1 MIAADDL
8 DEEAIEVE
16 LFLLALQRRHGYD
29 LHHYA
34 QASLRRRVKQAAE
47 TLAAGSILDL
57 TTRMMREPELLTEI
71 IASIS
76 VPVSEMFRDP
86 FVFRTLR
93 EEVLPVL
100 ASWPRIVIWQAGC
113 AHGEETYS
121 LAILLEEAGLY
132 DRTTIHATDFN
143 TVAIERAKEGIY
155 PLRYARDFAR
165 SYLEAGGRRTFTDY
179 CHAGYEHI
187 KMDDRLRR
195 NIHFHNHNLTVDGP
209 FCEAQL
215 ILCRNVLI
223 YFDNVLQDQVVGLF
237 ASSLARGGFLCL
249 GTKES
254 LQFTTS
260 AAQLVPVDKRARIF
274 RKTELRRD

>member
-1 MIAADDL
+1 MVTDDL

-16 LFLLALQRRHGYD
+16 LFLLGLQRRYGYD

-47 TLAAGSILDL
+47 TMAGGSILDL
-57 TTRMMREPELLTEI
+57 TTRMMREPDLLTEI

-86 FVFRTLR
+86 WVFRALR
-93 EEVLPVL
+93 DEVLPVL

-121 LAILLEEAGLY
+121 LAIMLEEAGLY

-155 PLRYARDFAR
+155 PLRHARDFAR
-165 SYLEAGGRRTFTDY
+165 SYLEAGGLRTFTDY
-179 CHAGYEHI
+179 CRAGYEHI

-195 NIHFHNHNLTVDGP
+195 NIHFQNHNLTVDGP

-223 YFDNVLQDQVVGLF
+223 YFDNMLQDRVVGLF
-237 ASSLARGGFLCL
+237 TGSLARGGFLCL

-254 LQFTTS
+254 LQFTPS
-260 AAQLVPVDKRARIF
+260 ATPLTPVDMRARIF
-274 RKTELRRD
+274 RKAEVRRD